1 MELHAAFESLKIGQT
16 CSRPMIL
23 VMLAISALPGQGD
36 EKTASNSYH
45 FSDRLRKKTRPR
57 THGLSEG
64 CIAYLRFKY
73 AMV

>member
-36 EKTASNSYH
+36 KKTPSNSIKQLP
-45 FSDRLRKKTRPR
+45 FFGQIAEKDSAKDSWSERRLHRVPQ
-57 THGLSEG
+57 
-64 CIAYLRFKY
+64 
-73 AMV
+73 V